1 MRSVVVALLV
11 ALLSMLSASTAAAAG
26 RTALVPMHNTP
37 FPYYGR
43 IPGSN
48 QPFLDVTSGARRGH
62 TSARGGVYWED
73 ATYSDHRV
81 LISVPPRF
89 DPTRPAL
96 IVVYLH
102 GNGATLERDVRDR
115 QQVPEQLARSGLNA
129 VLVAPQFAVDALDSS
144 AGRFWEPGVFARF
157 LDEAAD
163 EIARMQR
170 DPRLRRVLRGAKVV
184 IVSYSGAYQATA
196 FALDVGGVEKRVLG
210 VLMLDSLYGQEPRF
224 ADWITA
230 HRKDSF
236 FFSIYTEPARSA
248 NETLQGLLN
257 ARSVPFSFVFP
268 LRLNKGSVSFRPLA
282 PDVVHWDLVTGTWV
296 DRPLTDLFRR
306 IPGYQTPR
314 PTRKP

>member
-1 MRSVVVALLV
+1 MRTVVAALWI
-11 ALLSMLSASTAAAAG
+11 ALLSVLGAPTAAAAG

-37 FPYYGR
+37 FPYYGKV
-43 IPGSN
+43 PGTN
-48 QPFLDVTSGARRGH
+48 TPFLDVTSGARRGH

-81 LISVPPRF
+81 LLSVPPRF
-89 DPTRPAL
+89 DPGKPAL
-96 IVVYLH
+96 MVVYLH
-102 GNGATLERDVRDR
+102 GNGAILERDVRDR

-144 AGRFWEPGVFARF
+144 AGRFWEPGVFAKF

-163 EIARMQR
+163 EIARMQH
-170 DPRLRRVLRGAKVV
+170 DPRLRKVLRAAKVV

-210 VLMLDSLYGQEPRF
+210 VLMLDSLYGQEQRY
-224 ADWITA
+224 ADWIVA
-230 HRKDSF
+230 HRHDTF
-236 FFSIYTEPARSA
+236 FFSIYTTPARSA

-257 ARSVPFSFVFP
+257 ARNTPFSFIFP
-268 LRLNKGSVSFRPLA
+268 LRLSKGSVSFRPLA
-282 PDVVHWDLVTGTWV
+282 PDAVHWDLVTESWV

-314 PTRKP
+314 PKKM

>member
-1 MRSVVVALLV
+1 MRSIAVVLLLV
-11 ALLSMLSASTAAAAG
+11 LLASLPAAPAAAAG
-26 RTALVPMHNTP
+26 RTALVPMRNTP
-37 FPYYGR
+37 FPYYGKV
-43 IPGSN
+43 PGTST
-48 QPFLDVTSGARRGH
+48 PFLDVTSGARRGH

-89 DPTRPAL
+89 DPSKPVL

-144 AGRFWEPGVFARF
+144 AGRFWEPGVFAKF
-157 LDEAAD
+157 LDECAD
-163 EIARMQR
+163 EIARVQR
-170 DPRLRRVLRGAKVV
+170 DPRLRKTLRGAKVV
-184 IVSYSGAYQATA
+184 LVSYSGAYQATA
-196 FALDVGGVEKRVLG
+196 FALDVGGVQQRVLG
-210 VLMLDSLYGQEPRF
+210 VLMLDSLYGQEQRF
-224 ADWITA
+224 ADWIVA

-257 ARSVPFSFVFP
+257 ARNQPFSFVFP
-268 LRLNKGSVSFRPLA
+268 LRLTRGSVSFRPLA
-282 PDVVHWDLVTGTWV
+282 PDAVHWDLVTESWV

-314 PTRKP
+314 PAKKK